1 RRRYTEALA
10 VYDRLL
16 REAPDD
22 ASIRKEREEVA
33 SRRDAAEREIA
44 LVRSKHA
51 SGDPVEAIQVLE
63 RYWSSY
69 PESREMLRDDLAGA
83 WFRRAHGASARA
95 AWPGA
100 AESYWTAAV
109 LAPARVSSIR
119 APFVRSILE
128 QVQALVDASEFSKL
142 ETLARRGLEVDAAN
156 PALTFF
162 LALSHEGR
170 GEEASAREHYL
181 SLLGETAPRE
191 APISE
196 LRAAAEASIFARHE
210 ASDALH
216 AQQSEDVL
224 PGDFRVIETEHF
236 RIHHRSTRLAR
247 EVATLLEREYR
258 GLFR

>member
-1 RRRYTEALA
+1 IAEIRRQSSLVFLCEAADKAAKRGDFELAVELLERARKENPDALRPQEDIVHVHTLWASHLESRRRYTEALA

-51 SGDPVEAIQVLE
+51 SGDPVEATQVLE

-69 PESREMLRDDLAGA
+69 PESREMLRDDLAYA
-83 WFRRAHGASARA
+83 WFRRANAASARA
-95 AWPGA
+95 DWPDA

-109 LAPARVSSIR
+109 LAPERVSSIR

-142 ETLARRGLEVDAAN
+142 ET
-156 PALTFF
+156 
-162 LALSHEGR
+162 
-170 GEEASAREHYL
+170 
-181 SLLGETAPRE
+181 
-191 APISE
+191 
-196 LRAAAEASIFARHE
+196 
-210 ASDALH
+210 
-216 AQQSEDVL
+216 
-224 PGDFRVIETEHF
+224 
-236 RIHHRSTRLAR
+236 
-247 EVATLLEREYR
+247 
-258 GLFR
+258 